1 VADKDIL
8 ISGASI
14 AGPAMAYWL
23 RRYGFNPTVVERAPA
38 PRPGGQAVD
47 VRGAARDVVERMGI
61 MAEVRRACIDE
72 RGLAYVD
79 DAGTRVATMPATLF
93 KGEGIV
99 AEIEILRGDLA
110 HILYEATR
118 HDTEYLFDDSVTG
131 LVQDDKGVTVTFERS
146 APRTFGLVIGADG
159 VHSRVRAL
167 AFGSNSD
174 SEFIRPLGAY
184 TAYFTAPHPLGAD
197 GWFLLYN
204 VPGGKAAAIRPGHPH
219 SAQAMFN
226 FLSPPL
232 DYDRRDTEQQKKIL
246 ADTFA
251 GVGWEV
257 PQLLEAMWDSPDF
270 YFAMIAQVHMGS
282 WSRGRVAL
290 VGDAGYS
297 PSPITGLGT
306 SLAMVGAY
314 VLAGEIAVA
323 AGDHRAAFA
332 SYEAKLRGYA
342 NQCQKLPPGALRGFL
357 PRTRTAI
364 RLRNQSM
371 RMATARPWR
380 GLVAKAFQKADAITL
395 EDYGSR
401 LPIST

>member
-1 VADKDIL
+1 
-8 ISGASI
+8 
-14 AGPAMAYWL
+14 
-23 RRYGFNPTVVERAPA
+23 
-38 PRPGGQAVD
+38 
-47 VRGAARDVVERMGI
+47 
-61 MAEVRRACIDE
+61 
-72 RGLAYVD
+72 
-79 DAGTRVATMPATLF
+79 MPATLF

-118 HDTEYLFDDSVTG
+118 HDTEYLFDDTVTS
-131 LVQDDKGVTVTFERS
+131 LTQDDTGVTVTFERS
-146 APRTFGLVIGADG
+146 APRTFDLVIGADG

-167 AFGSNSD
+167 AFGHDSDSD

-184 TAYFTAPHPLGAD
+184 TAYFTAPHRAGDD
-197 GWFLLYN
+197 GWFQLYN
-204 VPGGKAAAIRPGHPH
+204 APGGKAAAIRPGHPH

-226 FLSPPL
+226 FISPPL

-246 ADTFA
+246 AEAFA

-257 PQLLEAMWDSPDF
+257 PQLLDAMWDAPDF
-270 YFAMIAQVHMGS
+270 YFDMIAQVHMEC

-290 VGDAGYS
+290 AGDAGYS

-314 VLAGEIAVA
+314 VLAGEIAA
-323 AGDHRAAFA
+323 ADGDHRTAFA
-332 SYEAKLRGYA
+332 SYEAKLRSYA

-364 RLRNQSM
+364 RLRNLSM
-371 RMATARPWR
+371 RMATSWPWR
-380 GLVAKAFQKADAITL
+380 SLVAKAFQKADSITL

-401 LPIST
+401 SPISA